1 MTNAQIIFNAE
12 QQLAEQGIIKYT
24 GRTFKTVD
32 GAGNEIELKETE
44 EIHTFAHWKENGYK
58 VRKGEHAVAKIQIWK
73 HTGAKVETVPTQDG
87 KETEVADRGR
97 MFMKIASFFSASQ
110 VEPIEAGA

>member
-24 GRTFKTVD
+24 GRVFKTLD
-32 GAGNEIELKETE
+32 DAGNEIELKETE
-44 EIHTFAHWKENGYK
+44 EIHTFNHWKANGYK
-58 VRKGEHAVAKIQIWK
+58 VRKGEHAVAKFTIWK

-87 KETEVADRGR
+87 KEAEVVDRGR
-97 MFMKIASFFSASQ
+97 MFMKMAAFFSASQ